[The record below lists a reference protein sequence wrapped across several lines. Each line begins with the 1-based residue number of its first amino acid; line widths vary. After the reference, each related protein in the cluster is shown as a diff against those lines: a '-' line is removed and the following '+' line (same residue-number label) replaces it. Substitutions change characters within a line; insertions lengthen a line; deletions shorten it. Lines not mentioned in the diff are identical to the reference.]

1 MNTDYIILD
10 PSLSKDE
17 QLKSLEVLF
26 NRVSNITKILFD
38 ENPTSIPFNYN
49 FPIININEQ
58 NVFLKECMKHV
69 LFEDLPKHYQEK
81 VFVAE
86 KVNFYNVKFLDYLET
101 KKISQNEFNK
111 KNPKTKL
118 DVFYDFLFSN
128 HMDIGILDL

>member
-38 ENPTSIPFNYN
+38 ENPTSIPFNYD
-49 FPIININEQ
+49 FPIINVNEQ
-58 NVFLKECMKHV
+58 SVFLKESMKHV

-81 VFVAE
+81 VFIAE
-86 KVNFYNVKFLDYLET
+86 KVNFYNVKFLDYLES

-118 DVFYDFLFSN
+118 DIFYDFLFSN

>member
-1 MNTDYIILD
+1 MNTDYIIFD

-38 ENPTSIPFNYN
+38 ENPTSIPFNYD
-49 FPIININEQ
+49 FPIINVNEQ
-58 NVFLKECMKHV
+58 SVFLKESMKHV

-81 VFVAE
+81 VFIAE

-118 DVFYDFLFSN
+118 DIFYDFLFSN

>member
-1 MNTDYIILD
+1 MNTDYIIFD

-26 NRVSNITKILFD
+26 NRVSNITKILFE
-38 ENPTSIPFNYN
+38 ENPTSIPFNYD

-58 NVFLKECMKHV
+58 SVFLKESMKHV

-81 VFVAE
+81 VFIAE

-118 DVFYDFLFSN
+118 DIFYDFLFSN

>member
-38 ENPTSIPFNYN
+38 ENPTSIPFNYD

-58 NVFLKECMKHV
+58 SVFLKESMKHV

-81 VFVAE
+81 VFIAE
-86 KVNFYNVKFLDYLET
+86 KVNFYNVKFLDYLES

-118 DVFYDFLFSN
+118 DIFYDFLFSN

>member
-1 MNTDYIILD
+1 MNTDYIIFD

-38 ENPTSIPFNYN
+38 ENPTSIPFNYD

>member
-1 MNTDYIILD
+1 MNTDYIIFD

-38 ENPTSIPFNYN
+38 ENPTSIPFNYD

-58 NVFLKECMKHV
+58 SVFLKESMKHV

-81 VFVAE
+81 VFIAE

-118 DVFYDFLFSN
+118 DIFYDFLFSN

>member
-38 ENPTSIPFNYN
+38 ENPTSIPFNYD

-58 NVFLKECMKHV
+58 SVFLKESMKHV

-81 VFVAE
+81 VFIAE
-86 KVNFYNVKFLDYLET
+86 KVNFYNIKFLDYLET

-118 DVFYDFLFSN
+118 DIFYDFLFSN

>member
-58 NVFLKECMKHV
+58 SVFLKESMKHV

-81 VFVAE
+81 VFIAE

>member
-1 MNTDYIILD
+1 MNTDYIIFD

-38 ENPTSIPFNYN
+38 ENPTSIPFNYD
-49 FPIININEQ
+49 FSIININEQ